1 MLHSRIREGGAI
13 PSDRTKEGGTLR
25 KVLGRSGTAGRLS
38 GKRRKRMKVLN
49 MGSLNLDYVYQ
60 VDHILTGGE
69 TLASGGME
77 VFPGGKGL
85 NQSIALA
92 KAGVPVYHAGLIGEE
107 GQMLLDICGGSG
119 VDTRYI
125 RRIPGNS
132 GHTIIQVDRQAQN
145 CILLY
150 GGSNRAFTRE
160 YIDEVLEGFE
170 AGDVLLLQ
178 NEINL
183 VDYAVE
189 KGWERG
195 MKVVLNPSPMDD
207 KLDAVDMKKVSLF
220 LLNEVEGT
228 QIAGTEDPDRILE
241 QMAEKFPDAEVVLTL
256 GSRGSVYQG
265 GGRQVGQKAYRVQ
278 AVDTTAAGDT
288 FTGYFIAGMLQGMEV
303 FRILDMASRASALAV
318 SRKGAA
324 PSIPRM
330 EEVLA
335 ARL

>member
-13 PSDRTKEGGTLR
+13 PSDRTKEGGALR

-60 VDHILTGGE
+60 VDHILTCAY
-69 TLASGGME
+69 T
-77 VFPGGKGL
+77 PGGKGL

-125 RRIPGNS
+125 RRISGNS

-220 LLNEVEGT
+220 LLNEVEGA

-241 QMAEKFPDAEVVLTL
+241 QMAEKFPNAEVVLTL

-265 GGRQVGQKAYRVQ
+265 GGRQVRQKAYRVQ

-288 FTGYFIAGMLQGMEV
+288 FTGYFIAGMLKGMEV
-303 FRILDMASRASALAV
+303 SRILDMASRASALAV

>member
-1 MLHSRIREGGAI
+1 MFHACHDISLFRHSYQTGQ
-13 PSDRTKEGGTLR
+13 RTVNILFSPG
-25 KVLGRSGTAGRLS
+25 
-38 GKRRKRMKVLN
+38 
-49 MGSLNLDYVYQ
+49 GSLDVHNQRMQYSL
-60 VDHILTGGE
+60 L
-69 TLASGGME
+69 LADS
-77 VFPGGKGL
+77 
-85 NQSIALA
+85 
-92 KAGVPVYHAGLIGEE
+92 
-107 GQMLLDICGGSG
+107 
-119 VDTRYI
+119 I

-220 LLNEVEGT
+220 LLNEVEGA

-241 QMAEKFPDAEVVLTL
+241 QMAEKFPNAEVVLTL
-256 GSRGSVYQG
+256 GSRGSVYQ
-265 GGRQVGQKAYRVQ
+265 A
-278 AVDTTAAGDT
+278 AAGRCARRL
-288 FTGYFIAGMLQGMEV
+288 TG
-303 FRILDMASRASALAV
+303 FRLWIPLRRETPLPDILSRGCCRGWRYSGFWTWLP
-318 SRKGAA
+318 GL
-324 PSIPRM
+324 PP
-330 EEVLA
+330 
-335 ARL
+335 

>member
-1 MLHSRIREGGAI
+1 
-13 PSDRTKEGGTLR
+13 
-25 KVLGRSGTAGRLS
+25 
-38 GKRRKRMKVLN
+38 MKVLN

-69 TLASGGME
+69 TLASDGME

-92 KAGVPVYHAGLIGEE
+92 KAGVRVYHAGLIGEE
-107 GQMLLDICGGSG
+107 GQILTDICSENG

-125 RRIPGNS
+125 RQISGKS

-160 YIDEVLEGFE
+160 YMDEVLAEFE

-189 KGWERG
+189 KGWEKG
-195 MKVVLNPSPMDD
+195 MKVVLNPSPIDE
-207 KLDAVDMKKVSLF
+207 KLDTVDMKKISLF
-220 LLNEVEGT
+220 LLNEVEGA

-241 QMAEKFPDAEVVLTL
+241 QMAEKYPDAEVVLTL

-265 GGRQVGQKAYRVQ
+265 RGQRVRQNACRVQ

-288 FTGYFIAGMLQGMEV
+288 FTGYFIAGMLKGMEV
-303 FRILDMASRASALAV
+303 PRILDMASRASALAV

>member
-1 MLHSRIREGGAI
+1 
-13 PSDRTKEGGTLR
+13 
-25 KVLGRSGTAGRLS
+25 
-38 GKRRKRMKVLN
+38 MKVLN

-69 TLASGGME
+69 TLASDSME

-92 KAGVPVYHAGLIGEE
+92 KAGVCVYHAGLIGQE
-107 GQMLLDICGGSG
+107 GQMLVEICRENG
-119 VDTRYI
+119 VDTRHI
-125 RRIPGNS
+125 RQISGKS

-160 YIDEVLEGFE
+160 YMDQVFADFE
-170 AGDVLLLQ
+170 PGDVLLLQ

-183 VDYAVE
+183 LEYAVE
-189 KGWERG
+189 KGWEKG

-207 KLDAVDMKKVSLF
+207 KLDAVDLKKVSLF
-220 LLNEVEGT
+220 LLNEIEGA
-228 QIAGTEDPDRILE
+228 QIAGTEDPDGILDR
-241 QMAEKFPDAEVVLTL
+241 MAEKFPDAEVVLTL
-256 GSRGSVYQG
+256 GSRGSVFQG
-265 GGRQVGQKAYRVQ
+265 GGQQVRQKAYRVR

-288 FTGYFIAGMLQGMEV
+288 FTGYFLAGMIKHMEISH
-303 FRILDMASRASALAV
+303 ILDLASRASALAV

-324 PSIPRM
+324 PSIPWM
-330 EEVLA
+330 KEVLEA
-335 ARL
+335 CL

>member
-1 MLHSRIREGGAI
+1 
-13 PSDRTKEGGTLR
+13 
-25 KVLGRSGTAGRLS
+25 
-38 GKRRKRMKVLN
+38 MKVLN

-220 LLNEVEGT
+220 LLNEVEGA
-228 QIAGTEDPDRILE
+228 QIAGTEDPDRILNRWR
-241 QMAEKFPDAEVVLTL
+241 KN
-256 GSRGSVYQG
+256 SRM
-265 GGRQVGQKAYRVQ
+265 RRWC
-278 AVDTTAAGDT
+278 
-288 FTGYFIAGMLQGMEV
+288 
-303 FRILDMASRASALAV
+303 
-318 SRKGAA
+318 
-324 PSIPRM
+324 
-330 EEVLA
+330 
-335 ARL
+335 